1 MRPLDWIVM
10 VATIIAIP
18 SFGLWRAR
26 GSKTVNQYLLAGRSM
41 PWYAMGLS
49 IMATQASAIT
59 FIATTGQAYV
69 DGMRFVQFYFGLP
82 IAMVI
87 LSATA
92 VPIFHK
98 SGVFTAYEYLERR
111 FDAKTRALAA
121 LVFLIQRGMAVGL
134 ALYAP
139 AIVMSVIFAWP
150 DRITTLVIGI
160 ICVLYTTMGGIKAVT
175 WTDVLQMSIIFS
187 GLILGLI
194 TVISLMPRGV
204 SFADAVYLAG
214 AVGKLNAV
222 DLHFDADNRYNLW
235 SGLIG
240 GSFLALGYFGCDQS
254 QVQRYLTGKSVAQ
267 SRLSLLFN
275 AMAKVPMQF
284 FILFVGAMVF
294 VSYLFI
300 QPPMLFEKTAM
311 RAIAKQP
318 QYTAVEQRFET
329 AWQRRKSAAE
339 SLNEARKDDD
349 SAKLNASIAEYRSA
363 QKEIESARESGVRLY
378 EKATGEKKFNDTNN
392 IFLTFVTTYFP
403 VGVVGLV
410 IAVILMAAMSSS
422 SGELNSL
429 AAVSVMD
436 IYRRHFRRDASDKHY
451 LAISRLFTA
460 LWGAWAV
467 VFAQFAKNLGSLVE
481 AVNLVGSYFYPV
493 LLGVFVLAFFFPR
506 VKGSAAFW
514 AILTGEA
521 GIVACAVL
529 TKIAFLWYNVVGS
542 LIVVVF
548 GLLYSTINRSSG
560 ISLTVVSRCDAG
572 GSDTDSV
579 DR

>member
-1 MRPLDWIVM
+1 MTIIDWIVM

-92 VPIFHK
+92 VPIFHR

-111 FDAKTRALAA
+111 FDGKTRALAS
-121 LVFLIQRGMAVGL
+121 LVFLVQRGMAVGL

-194 TVISLMPRGV
+194 TVVSLMPHGV

-222 DLHFDADNRYNLW
+222 DLHFDPNNRYNLW

-254 QVQRYLTGKSVAQ
+254 QVQRYLTGKSVVQ

-311 RAIAKQP
+311 KAISKRPEYAS
-318 QYTAVEQRFET
+318 VERRFET
-329 AWQRRKSAAE
+329 AWQRRKGAAE
-339 SLNEARKDDD
+339 SLNIARKADD
-349 SAKLNASIAEYRSA
+349 AARLAASIAEYRAA
-363 QKEIESARESGVRLY
+363 QQEIEAARNSGAALY
-378 EKATGEKKFNDTNN
+378 QKATGEKFNDTNN

-436 IYRRHFRRDASDKHY
+436 IYKRYYRPHASDKHY
-451 LAISRLFTA
+451 LVISRLFTA
-460 LWGAWAV
+460 IWGAWAV

-514 AILTGEA
+514 AMLTGEA
-521 GIVACAVL
+521 GIVALAVF
-529 TKIAFLWYNVVGS
+529 TKIAFLWYNVVGA
-542 LIVVVF
+542 LIVILF
-548 GLLYSTINRSSG
+548 GLIYSGFTKKP
-560 ISLTVVSRCDAG
+560 DAG
-572 GSDTDSV
+572 CAPGSSV
-579 DR
+579 AD